1 MMKLRFVVRVA
12 AAAAL
17 VVASVGASAPKPT
30 VQQAL
35 DAIAAQA
42 PGDMA
47 AQGAPGMSIAITDR
61 KHVLRIITIGYANV
75 AQKRPVTPTTRFGI
89 GSITKSMTSIS
100 LLELRDAGKFDP
112 NLPVTTYLPWFT
124 PIDPYRPI
132 TSHDLFTHTSG
143 LPDNGATDKIATTK
157 VRWAPGTRWDYS
169 NLGYAVLGRILE
181 SLSGTSDFDTIV
193 HHSVLDP
200 LGMTD
205 STPVYSP
212 ETLASAATGYSGE
225 THAALDMDKY
235 KHYQSPVGSMLSIP
249 ADMATYMRFLMNGGV
264 TGDGRQ
270 LISHES
276 WLLLTT
282 PGHTDGH
289 VLGEGGDGI
298 DAGYGYGLG
307 IHVHDGD
314 TIVAHTGGVDP
325 YTACMEMDMT
335 TGYGVI
341 AMTNI
346 GYQAPRPCAIV
357 NFAIDE
363 LRAASGR

>member
-1 MMKLRFVVRVA
+1 MRTTFVLRA
-12 AAAAL
+12 IAAAAL
-17 VVASVGASAPKPT
+17 LAASLGASASKPT
-30 VQQAL
+30 LEQTL

-47 AQGAPGMSIAITDR
+47 SQGSPGMSLAITDR
-61 KHVLRIITIGYANV
+61 KHLLRIITVGYANV
-75 AQKRPVTPTTRFGI
+75 AEQRPVTDTTRFGI
-89 GSITKSMTSIS
+89 GSITKSMTSVS

-112 NLPVTTYLPWFT
+112 SLPVTTYLPWFK
-124 PIDPYRPI
+124 PINPYRAI

-143 LPDNGATDKIATTK
+143 LPSDGSTAKIDSIK
-157 VRWAPGTRWDYS
+157 VLDAPGTHWSYS
-169 NLGYAVLGRILE
+169 NLGYAVLGRVLE
-181 SLSGTSDFDTIV
+181 TLSGTRDYDTIV
-193 HHSVLDP
+193 HHSVLNP

-205 STPVYSP
+205 STPLYSP
-212 ETLASAATGYSGE
+212 QTLATAATGYSGKD
-225 THAALDMDKY
+225 HAALDMGKY

-249 ADMATYMRFLMNGGV
+249 ADMAKYMRFLMNGGV
-264 TGDGRQ
+264 SDDGTQ
-270 LISHES
+270 LISHAS

-282 PGHTDGH
+282 PAHTDGH
-289 VLGEGGDGI
+289 ELGEGGDRI

-307 IHVHDGD
+307 IHEHDGD
-314 TIVAHTGGVDP
+314 TIVAHTGGVTP

-357 NFAIDE
+357 DFALDQ
-363 LRAASGR
+363 LKKLSQ